1 MTTHGRRYL
10 GGLVTAVFAVSLLAS
25 CSSGPG
31 EIAQGDLEDQIAT
44 QLAEQL
50 KQPKPTIAC
59 PGGLEAKVGATA
71 DCTLTVPPDTKE
83 YNVHVAVDSI
93 DKDTNTA
100 HYSIKVADQ
109 PNP

>member
-1 MTTHGRRYL
+1 MKTLHVRPRGFL
-10 GGLVTAVFAVSLLAS
+10 AIAVFAVALGA

-31 EIAQGDLEDQIAT
+31 EIAQSDLEGQIAT
-44 QLAEQL
+44 QLAEQT

-59 PGGLEAKVGATA
+59 PSGLEAKVGATA
-71 DCTLTVPPDTKE
+71 DCTLSVPPDTKE
-83 YNVHVAVDSI
+83 YNVHVVVDTV
-93 DKDTNTA
+93 DKDTKTA